1 MRNSVKKDAAC
12 VGEVKLRITIG
23 NGRTDK
29 DVEKPDDQHHHQVA
43 FDESLNVMDTRVSPH
58 GMAYLVLGPVP

>member
-12 VGEVKLRITIG
+12 VGEVKSRITIG

-29 DVEKPDDQHHHQVA
+29 DVEKPVDQHHHQFA
-43 FDESLNVMDTRVSPH
+43 PDESLKVM
-58 GMAYLVLGPVP
+58 A